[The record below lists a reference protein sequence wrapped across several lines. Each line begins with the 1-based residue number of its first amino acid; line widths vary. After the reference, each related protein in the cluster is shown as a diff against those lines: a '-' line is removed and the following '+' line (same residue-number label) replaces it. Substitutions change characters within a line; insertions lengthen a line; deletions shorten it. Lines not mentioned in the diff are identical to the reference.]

1 VEKTDKKKNLGFIF
15 PLLIL
20 AFVLFLILFR
30 LPSEKNSSEKE
41 LIHFSYEDFNTL
53 IGSDDNLT
61 LSQVQGIF
69 ESYKGKYVN
78 WVGEVENIEL
88 NAFGDLAVYF
98 NHLPEAIEYDVKVIL
113 ADSNKFKIEKIKIG
127 DLISYSGRLES
138 FDPAFGYLLVDGD
151 MVK

>member
-1 VEKTDKKKNLGFIF
+1 MEETYKKKNLGFIF

-20 AFVLFLILFR
+20 AFVLFIILFR
-30 LPSEKNSSEKE
+30 LPSEEYPDKKE
-41 LIHFSYEDFNTL
+41 FIHFSFEDFNTL

-78 WVGEVENIEL
+78 WVGEVESIRKNTS
-88 NAFGDLAVYF
+88 GDLVIYF
-98 NHLPEAIEYDVKVIL
+98 VHFPKTNVKVIL
-113 ADSNKFKIEKIKIG
+113 ADSNRDKIEKVKRG

-151 MVK
+151 IIK